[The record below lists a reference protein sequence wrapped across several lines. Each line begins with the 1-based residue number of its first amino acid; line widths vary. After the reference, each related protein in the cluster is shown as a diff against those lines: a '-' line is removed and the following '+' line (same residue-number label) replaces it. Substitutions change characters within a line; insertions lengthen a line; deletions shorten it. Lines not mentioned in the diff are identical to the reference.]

1 MTKPAFD
8 KQSEAKDKLP
18 GTSWDMSKPSGL
30 RCLCLTVAYTRS
42 ANSSGSTGSV
52 SVGPFHTL
60 AVRFCGRCKSH
71 PFDYGS
77 GVVAVVAELQG
88 ILGGVPSSSFATQ
101 HQGIDL
107 TQDLQQK

>member
-8 KQSEAKDKLP
+8 KQSQAKDKLR

-42 ANSSGSTGSV
+42 AKSSGSTGSV

-60 AVRFCGRCKSH
+60 AIRCRRCTSH

-77 GVVAVVAELQG
+77 GVVAVVSELQG
-88 ILGGVPSSSFATQ
+88 IHFGCALIKF
-101 HQGIDL
+101 
-107 TQDLQQK
+107 